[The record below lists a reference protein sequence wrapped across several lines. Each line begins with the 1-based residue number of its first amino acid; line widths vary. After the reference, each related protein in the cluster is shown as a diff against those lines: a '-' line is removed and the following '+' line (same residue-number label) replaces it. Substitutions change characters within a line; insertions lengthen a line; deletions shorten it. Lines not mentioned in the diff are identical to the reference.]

1 MRHFPFFSALS
12 APRAQRAVKNIT
24 ASAPF
29 DNPAA
34 LAYSVGCFLSI
45 LRKVRPIFLHRKL
58 WIILGLITLL
68 AAAAAAVGW
77 LGLQRYARTPAQIG
91 AQPMVV
97 LVPAG
102 QDFRTL
108 ARRLQAD
115 GLIRD
120 PRKLRILARLEGFDR
135 IIQVGEYELS
145 AAMTPRAILEIL
157 ASGKVRLHRLTIPE
171 GFNLG
176 QVADAAA
183 DAGLAAHDAF
193 YASATDPDFAR
204 QLEIPADSCE
214 GYLFPDTYHFPR
226 DTTPSKIITTMVG
239 HFRSAVTP
247 AWQLQLDTLGWT
259 LHQAVILASIIEK
272 ETGTAAERA
281 VISSV
286 FHNRLKKGM
295 RLESDP
301 TVIYDIPEFDGNL
314 TREHLRAPTPYN
326 TYQIPGLPPGPIANP
341 GVAALQAALFPAETD
356 YLFFVAK
363 GDQTHYFSTTLA
375 EHNRAVQKYQL
386 RQ

>member
-1 MRHFPFFSALS
+1 M
-12 APRAQRAVKNIT
+12 KNIT

-58 WIILGLITLL
+58 WVILGLAPLL
-68 AAAAAAVGW
+68 VAAVVW
-77 LGLQRYARTPAQIG
+77 LELQRYARTPTAVTAEPQ
-91 AQPMVV
+91 VV
-97 LVPAG
+97 EIPAG

-108 ARRLQAD
+108 AGRLRAA
-115 GLIRD
+115 GLIRN
-120 PRKLRILARLEGFDR
+120 PRKLRILARLGGFDR
-135 IIQVGEYELS
+135 IIQTGEYELS
-145 AAMTPRAILEIL
+145 ASMAPRAILEAL
-157 ASGKVRLHRLTIPE
+157 AGGKVRLHRLTIPE

-176 QVADAAA
+176 QVADAVAG
-183 DAGLAAHDAF
+183 AGLAARDAF
-193 YASATDPDFAR
+193 YAAATDPDFAR
-204 QLEIPADSCE
+204 QLDIPADSFE

-247 AWQLQLDTLGWT
+247 DWQLQLDTLGWT
-259 LHQAVILASIIEK
+259 LHQVVILASIIEK

-301 TVIYDIPEFDGNL
+301 TVIFGIPEFDGNL